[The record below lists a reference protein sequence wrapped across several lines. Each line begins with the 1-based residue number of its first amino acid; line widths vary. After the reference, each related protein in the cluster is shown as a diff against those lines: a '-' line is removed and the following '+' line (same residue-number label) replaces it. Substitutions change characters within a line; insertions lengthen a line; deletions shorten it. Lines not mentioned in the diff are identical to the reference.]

1 MTSPLSVT
9 EPTHGI
15 TRFRTIP
22 WRHQREAVDFVKHL
36 YARGKD
42 GAMICAAMGTGK
54 TAMAIYIAAEQNFQ
68 KVLIL
73 CPLRVVQVWKPQFEI
88 HSATPWL
95 VVPLDEFF
103 PNTQAK
109 QDEAERQIKLAEAR
123 GIPIAVVINYESA
136 WRSPFAEWALRQDWD
151 LVIADEIHRCKAPGG
166 KASRYL
172 TRLGNAAWHRL
183 GLSGTPMP
191 HSPLDVYAY
200 YRFLDPSI
208 FGWSFQKFR
217 QHYAEMGG
225 YQHHQVVAFRNL
237 DELNRKFYSI
247 AFTASKDVLDL
258 PPEVHVT
265 YKCRLGV
272 EAQTIYRSLERDFIA
287 ELEAG
292 DVTAANALVK
302 LLRLQQ
308 ITGGFAR
315 TIDGDDVQVDSAKM
329 NLLRDVLED
338 IAPEEPVVVF
348 CRFHRDLDAVNRV
361 ADEAGRRS
369 LELSGRMDELKCWQ
383 AGEAPVLAVQ
393 IDSGGL
399 GIDLTRARY
408 AIYYCLGFSLGS
420 YEQSLARVHRP
431 GQTRPVEYIHLLAE
445 GTVDEKVMAALSDR
459 ADVVNSVLQQMKGE
473 S

>member
-1 MTSPLSVT
+1 MTLALQSVEATHKSP
-9 EPTHGI
+9 HC
-15 TRFRTIP
+15 RTIP
-22 WRHQREAVDFVKHL
+22 WRHQRAAVDFVKRL
-36 YARGKD
+36 YARGKY

-54 TAMAIYIAAEQNFQ
+54 TAMAIYIALQHKFR
-68 KVLIL
+68 KVLVL
-73 CPLRVVQVWKPQFEI
+73 CPLRVVQVWKPQFEM
-88 HSATPWL
+88 HSAERWA
-95 VVPLDEFF
+95 VIPLDDSVGGV
-103 PNTQAK
+103 QVK
-109 QDEAERQIKLAEAR
+109 RDEAERRTKLAEAR
-123 GIPIAVVINYESA
+123 GLPVAVVVNYESA
-136 WRSPFAEWALRQDWD
+136 WRSPFAEWALAQDWD
-151 LVIADEIHRCKAPGG
+151 LIVADEIHRCKAPGG
-166 KASRYL
+166 KASRFL
-172 TRLGNAAWHRL
+172 TRLGHSAWYRL

-208 FGWSFQKFR
+208 FGWSFHKFR
-217 QHYAEMGG
+217 QHYAVMGG
-225 YQHHQVVAFRNL
+225 YQNHQVVAFRNL
-237 DELNRKFYSI
+237 DELNRKFYTI

-265 YKCRLGV
+265 YKCRLG
-272 EAQTIYRSLERDFIA
+272 AQAQAIYRSLERDFIA
-287 ELEAG
+287 ELETG
-292 DVTAANALVK
+292 EVTAANALVK

-315 TIDGDDVQVDSAKM
+315 TSDGDDVQVDSAKM

-338 IAPEEPVVVF
+338 IAPEEPIVVF

-361 ADEAGRRS
+361 ANEVGRRS
-369 LELSGRMDELKCWQ
+369 LELSGRMDDLKRWQ
-383 AGEAPVLAVQ
+383 ESEAPVLAVQ
-393 IDSGGL
+393 IESGGL

-408 AIYYCLGFSLGS
+408 AIYYSLGFSLGS

-473 S
+473 P

>member
-1 MTSPLSVT
+1 MSSPLSAIEQPQNT
-9 EPTHGI
+9 TCY
-15 TRFRTIP
+15 RTTP
-22 WRHQREAVDFVKHL
+22 WRHQREAVEFINRL
-36 YARGKD
+36 YTRGKR
-42 GAMICAAMGTGK
+42 GTMISAAMGTGK
-54 TAMAIYIAAEQNFQ
+54 TAMAIYTALEQRFQ
-68 KVLIL
+68 KLLIL
-73 CPLRVVQVWKPQFEI
+73 CPLRVVQVWKPQFEL

-95 VVPLDEFF
+95 VVPLDDSFSS
-103 PNTQAK
+103 NQAK
-109 QDEAERQIKLAEAR
+109 RVEAERQIKLGETR
-123 GIPIAVVINYESA
+123 GVPVAVVINYESI
-136 WRSPFAEWALRQDWD
+136 WRSPFAEWALKQHWD

-172 TRLGNAAWHRL
+172 TRLGKVAKHRL

-237 DELNRKFYSI
+237 DELNRRFYSI

-265 YKCRLGV
+265 YHCRLGT
-272 EAQTIYRSLERDFIA
+272 EAQAIYRSLEHDFIA
-287 ELEAG
+287 EIESG
-292 DVTAANALVK
+292 EVTAANALVK

-308 ITGGFAR
+308 ITGGFVR
-315 TIDGDDVQVDSAKM
+315 TDSGEDVQIDSAKM

-338 IAPEEPVVVF
+338 IAADEPVVVF
-348 CRFHRDLDAVNRV
+348 CRFHKDLDAVKRV

-369 LELSGRMDELKCWQ
+369 LELSGRLDELKRWQ
-383 AGEAPVLAVQ
+383 SGEAPILAVQ

-399 GIDLTRARY
+399 GVDLTRARY
-408 AIYYCLGFSLGS
+408 AIYYSLGFSLGS

-445 GTVDEKVMAALSDR
+445 GTVDEKVMAALSER
-459 ADVVNSVLQQMKGE
+459 SDVVNSVLQQLKGE
-473 S
+473 A